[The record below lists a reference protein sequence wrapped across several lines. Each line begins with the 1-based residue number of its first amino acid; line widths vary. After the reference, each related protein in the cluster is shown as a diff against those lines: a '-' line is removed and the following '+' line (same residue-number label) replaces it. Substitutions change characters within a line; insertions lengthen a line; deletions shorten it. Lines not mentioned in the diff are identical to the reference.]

1 MHKNRIIVFWILAL
15 LTGWTGLL
23 GSAGV
28 AVMCIH
34 GGDFL
39 HFLNESHEVEC
50 CDENEEH
57 LNQGVSAIIPF
68 NECNHCFDFEIKGP
82 SEDQFSRTSVKDIP
96 VPTVAISQRSFTDLV
111 SSAFKTNKQILPSLR
126 APPSISTITE
136 LGIKKTV
143 LRL

>member
-1 MHKNRIIVFWILAL
+1 MHKIRISVIAILSL

-28 AVMCIH
+28 AVLCIH

-50 CDENEEH
+50 NEKKEH
-57 LNQGVSAIIPF
+57 YTRDIPTISALI
-68 NECNHCFDFEIKGP
+68 EYNHCLDLEIKGTDVDP
-82 SEDQFSRTSVKDIP
+82 FSRTGAKD
-96 VPTVAISQRSFTDLV
+96 VPAPAVTLYHRSFTDLV
-111 SSAFKTNKQILPSLR
+111 SSAFKTNKQILPLLR
-126 APPSISTITE
+126 APPSVTSMID